1 MVRRQVAQVQIE
13 IDFSTG
19 SWGGKRKGSGRKA
32 GPPNGM
38 KHEPRNDFPAAH
50 PCHVTL
56 KVLRGLPSLR
66 KRKIV
71 RAIEASFAEACER
84 GSFRLLHYSIQRN
97 HAHLIVEADDRFALA
112 KGMKSIAARF
122 ARAVNRALGRSGRV
136 LKERFHLHVLG
147 TPREVRNALAY
158 VLLNARKHGLG
169 RAQGSQKGRVG
180 LDPASSGRWFDG
192 WRGSP
197 DLATPERLHAD
208 PVVARARTW
217 MLRVGWRIHGLLDP
231 RAVPG
236 AL

>member
-1 MVRRQVAQVQIE
+1 MA
-13 IDFSTG
+13 
-19 SWGGKRKGSGRKA
+19 GGKREGSGRKA
-32 GPPNGM
+32 GPPNGI
-38 KHEPRNDFPAAH
+38 KHETRKDFSAAH

-56 KVLRGLPSLR
+56 KVLRGIPSLR
-66 KRKIV
+66 KRRIV

-84 GSFRLLHYSIQRN
+84 GDFRLLQYSIQRN

-112 KGMKSIAARF
+112 NGMKSIAARF

-169 RAQGSQKGRVG
+169 RAHGTGNRRVA
-180 LDPASSGRWFDG
+180 LDPASSGRWFEG

-197 DLATPERLHAD
+197 DRATPERLHAE
-208 PVVARARTW
+208 PVVARAGTW
-217 MLRVGWRIHGLLDP
+217 MLRVGWRVLGLLDP

>member
-1 MVRRQVAQVQIE
+1 MA
-13 IDFSTG
+13 
-19 SWGGKRKGSGRKA
+19 GGKREGSGRKA
-32 GPPNGM
+32 GPPNGI
-38 KHEPRNDFPAAH
+38 KHETRKDFSAAH

-56 KVLRGLPSLR
+56 KVLRGIPSLR
-66 KRKIV
+66 KRRIV
-71 RAIEASFAEACER
+71 RAIEESFAEACER
-84 GSFRLLHYSIQRN
+84 GDFRLLQYSIQRN

-112 KGMKSIAARF
+112 NGMKSIAARF

-136 LKERFHLHVLG
+136 LKERFHLHVLA

-169 RAQGSQKGRVG
+169 RAVGSDAGRVAA

-197 DLATPERLHAD
+197 DVSTPDRLSAE
-208 PVVARARTW
+208 PAVARARTW